1 MGKTFITNLV
11 YSVLA
16 VADTASYIFI
26 GITGA
31 ICGANAK
38 ALGVSMK
45 NMVAG
50 EAVPVAINGIVP
62 VIAGG
67 SISAGDPV
75 TSDANGKAVKAASV
89 AVAAPTVA
97 APTVA
102 APTVALAEGST
113 PVTSDAATPTIT
125 VTPGEVTAGEV
136 TAGDVSGGVLPVA
149 INGYALEDASE
160 GDLVMVRLV

>member
-1 MGKTFITNLV
+1 MSKTFLPGLIYTV
-11 YSVLA
+11 
-16 VADTASYIFI
+16 TAAAATAKGLFI
-26 GITGA
+26 KPTGA
-31 ICGANAK
+31 VCAASEK
-38 ALGVSMK
+38 ALGVSYDESNDDGTM
-45 NMVAG
+45 
-50 EAVPVAINGIVP
+50 AVVLDGIVP

-160 GDLVMVRLV
+160 GEFVLVKLV

>member
-16 VADTASYIFI
+16 AADTASYIFI

-67 SISAGDPV
+67 SISAGDAV
-75 TSDANGKAVKAASV
+75 TSDASGHAVAASSA
-89 AVAAPTVA
+89 AVAAPTVE
-97 APTVA
+97 
-102 APTVALAEGST
+102 APTVALGAGDV
-113 PVTSDAATPTIT
+113 PVTADAASPTIT
-125 VTPGEVTAGEV
+125 VTAGEV
-136 TAGDVSGGVLPVA
+136 TAGDVSGGVLPQAV
-149 INGYALEDASE
+149 NGYALEDASE

>member
-1 MGKTFITNLV
+1 MDKTFITKLV
-11 YSVLA
+11 YSA
-16 VADTASYIFI
+16 MAAADMAAGLFI
-26 GITGA
+26 GLNEAVCASGK
-31 ICGANAK
+31 K
-38 ALGVSMK
+38 ALGVSLK
-45 NMVAG
+45 PALAG
-50 EAVPVAINGIVP
+50 EAFPVAMDGVVP

-160 GDLVMVRLV
+160 GDFVLVKLV